1 MAEKKGRRFWKTL
14 ALVQAILIVGFLSM
28 NFFSDFKEEPPV
40 RASQRPARIVQT
52 EIVKLSDV
60 QSQIIAFGRL
70 TSSQPVDLL
79 SEAEGKLLAGNIPF
93 KPGQSFRKGDLLIQ
107 VDDRQVLLDLNSA
120 KSDLLNALASVLPEI
135 KVDFPDEYPVW
146 EAYFNSCGF
155 DAPLAAL
162 PKAANQQIKLFLSR
176 FNVYKLY
183 FNARNLEIK
192 QEKHRIY
199 APFNGTIAT
208 ADLRAGANVR
218 NGTRLGQII
227 NLDNME
233 VTVPV
238 AAEDIRWID
247 PYQKITFTSSE
258 MSGSWTGKI
267 KRIGRTIDA
276 QTQTIQVY
284 MTLDSDGNTP
294 LFEGIFLQAT
304 IPGRAIEDGLS
315 IPKSAIYNDDYVY
328 LINNRQLEYRQV
340 EIARKEIETAIVASG
355 LNENDTL
362 VVEVLQGV
370 APGMPAVPR
379 ASVMTEGGSQ

>member
-14 ALVQAILIVGFLSM
+14 ALVQAILIVGYLSM
-28 NFFSDFKEEPPV
+28 NFFSGFKEEPPA
-40 RASQRPARIVQT
+40 RETRRPARIVQT
-52 EIVKLSDV
+52 EVVKLADV
-60 QSQIIAFGRL
+60 QSEIIAFGRL

-79 SEAEGKLLAGNIPF
+79 SEAEGKLLAGKVPF
-93 KPGQSFRKGDLLIQ
+93 KPGQSFREGDLLIQ

-135 KVDFPDEYPVW
+135 KVDFPDEYPTW
-146 EAYFNSCGF
+146 ENYFNSCSF
-155 DAPLAAL
+155 DTPLNPL

-192 QEKHRIY
+192 REKHQIY
-199 APFNGTIAT
+199 APFNGTIST
-208 ADLRAGANVR
+208 AELRAGANVR

-233 VTVPV
+233 VAVPV

-258 MSGSWTGKI
+258 MSGNWTGKI
-267 KRIGRTIDA
+267 KRIGRTIDP
-276 QTQTIQVY
+276 QTQTLQVY
-284 MTLDSDGNTP
+284 MTLDTSKDAP
-294 LFEGIFLQAT
+294 LFDGIFLRAA
-304 IPGRAIEDGLS
+304 IPGQQIENALS
-315 IPKSAIYNDDYVY
+315 IPQSAIYNDDYVY
-328 LINNRQLEYRQV
+328 LVNNRQLEYRQI
-340 EIARKEIETAIVASG
+340 EIARKETETAIVANG
-355 LNENDTL
+355 LANDDTL

-379 ASVMTEGGSQ
+379 ADRMMEGGSR